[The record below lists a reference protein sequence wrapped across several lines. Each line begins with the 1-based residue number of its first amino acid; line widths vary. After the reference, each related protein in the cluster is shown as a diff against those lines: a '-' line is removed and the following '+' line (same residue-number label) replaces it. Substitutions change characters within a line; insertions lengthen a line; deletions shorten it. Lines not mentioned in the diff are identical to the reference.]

1 MTRLRKRP
9 RQQRACATWHAI
21 LDAAAQ
27 LFSEHGYAATSTNK
41 VAERAGVSIG
51 SLYQYFPNKD
61 ALLLALAERHIGE
74 AGEELAATFTALDQ
88 QQPDLDNTITRL
100 IDVTVAL
107 HQRDPAMH
115 RLLFDQAPRT
125 PEMVSRLRQMEQLL
139 AAAVARQL
147 IRLDVGGPNPLMRAL
162 LLVQGVEAQV
172 HGAVLEPLP
181 GVSVEAVEEE
191 VRGMWLGALRAGPR

>member
-1 MTRLRKRP
+1 MTNLRKRP
-9 RQQRACATWHAI
+9 SQQRARATWHAI

-27 LFSEHGYAATSTNK
+27 LFSQHGYAATSTNR

-74 AGEELAATFTALDQ
+74 AGEVLAATFAALEQD
-88 QQPDLDNTITRL
+88 QPDLTDTVTRL
-100 IDVTVAL
+100 IEVTVAL

-125 PEMVSRLRQMEQLL
+125 PEAVSRLRQLEQLL
-139 AAAVARQL
+139 AAALARQL
-147 IRLDVGGPNPLMRAL
+147 IRLDVGGPNPQLRAL

-172 HGAVLEPLP
+172 HGAVLDPAQ
-181 GVSVEAVEEE
+181 GVSVEE
-191 VRGMWLGALRAGPR
+191 VVGELSRMWLAALAPRSG